1 MLNRIRWT
9 LPAAFFFAV
18 GAGLPSVA
26 SAAPCTDD
34 YLKCLNDSHDT
45 RGATRLMADVE
56 CFARYTGC
64 VARAVMAE

>member
-26 SAAPCTDD
+26 SAAPCTDG
-34 YLKCLNDSHDT
+34 YMKCLNDTHDT
-45 RGATRLMADVE
+45 SGFLRAMADVE

-64 VARAVMAE
+64 VARAIMIE